1 MIGYREAV
9 ERLCGGADRLGVQ
22 PCAPGDAVGRVLAH
36 EVVSPVA
43 LPPFDN
49 AALDGVALVA
59 AGRPDATAQV
69 WEIGARIAA
78 GQPAPQDDA
87 SAWEIMTGA
96 PLPARAD
103 TVVPV
108 ERIEALP
115 AATSGASRIRVQ
127 GDVAVGANIRRCGE
141 DVQPGQCVLPAGHV
155 LDPAVI
161 SFLEQNFGDF
171 RFGGYAAAQFRG
183 GAGSR
188 GELDLDTVSRAFY
201 PPDVQAGNLVRPV
214 MDHKWF

>member
-9 ERLCGGADRLGVQ
+9 ERLCGGVDRLGVQ
-22 PCAPGDAVGRVLAH
+22 PCALGDAVSRVLAH

-115 AATSGASRIRVQ
+115 AAVSGASRIRVQ
-127 GDVAVGANIRRCGE
+127 GDVVMGANIRRCGE

-155 LDPAVI
+155 LDPAAVMLI
-161 SFLEQNFGDF
+161 
-171 RFGGYAAAQFRG
+171 
-183 GAGSR
+183 AGL
-188 GELDLDTVSRAFY
+188 GI
-201 PPDVQAGNLVRPV
+201 
-214 MDHKWF
+214 

>member
-9 ERLCGGADRLGVQ
+9 ERLCGGVDRLGVQ

-87 SAWEIMTGA
+87 SAW
-96 PLPARAD
+96 R
-103 TVVPV
+103 
-108 ERIEALP
+108 
-115 AATSGASRIRVQ
+115 S
-127 GDVAVGANIRRCGE
+127 
-141 DVQPGQCVLPAGHV
+141 
-155 LDPAVI
+155 
-161 SFLEQNFGDF
+161 
-171 RFGGYAAAQFRG
+171 
-183 GAGSR
+183 
-188 GELDLDTVSRAFY
+188 
-201 PPDVQAGNLVRPV
+201 
-214 MDHKWF
+214 